1 MDAKKINAVDAPN
14 LLSEE
19 PSSESGFESLL
30 TTPNLIVAG
39 LLVVSLF
46 LLLAIVRGRGRKSQ
60 RDKEWEIQTATW
72 GIADDPWDTPS
83 QNYVPPPP
91 TTSAQAESLFQA
103 ADRIESGN
111 TGREEYVP
119 SRPVMSPVRPVVDN
133 ALLDDLNAG
142 TPQKTSNSELDTS
155 FLDDLL

>member
-1 MDAKKINAVDAPN
+1 MHAEVTCQTQSCSTNTGQCMFPPHPD
-14 LLSEE
+14 E
-19 PSSESGFESLL
+19 PK
-30 TTPNLIVAG
+30 N
-39 LLVVSLF
+39 
-46 LLLAIVRGRGRKSQ
+46 
-60 RDKEWEIQTATW
+60 
-72 GIADDPWDTPS
+72 
-83 QNYVPPPP
+83 NPPP
-91 TTSAQAESLFQA
+91 TTSTQAESLFQA

-111 TGREEYVP
+111 TGREEYIP